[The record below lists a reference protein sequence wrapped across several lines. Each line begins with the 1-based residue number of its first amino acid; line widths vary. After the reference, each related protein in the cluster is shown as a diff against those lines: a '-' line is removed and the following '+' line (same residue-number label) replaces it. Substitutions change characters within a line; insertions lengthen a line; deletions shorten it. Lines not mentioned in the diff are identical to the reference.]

1 MPILFDVADVASS
14 VLIPLKSLG
23 LPLERP
29 GRELP
34 SSPCSPVS
42 VSLEAPSTAHLSGTH
57 QSAVDGHEV
66 QAISSETP
74 MEATHPHPVPNNLP
88 VLSTT
93 LTKWDR
99 DVLTRLPK
107 SRAI

>member
-14 VLIPLKSLG
+14 VRVPLNSLG

-42 VSLEAPSTAHLSGTH
+42 VSLEAPSTANLSGTH
-57 QSAVDGHEV
+57 QSAVDGHKV

-74 MEATHPHPVPNNLP
+74 IEATHPHPVLNNLP
-88 VLSTT
+88 VLSKTPT
-93 LTKWDR
+93 Q
-99 DVLTRLPK
+99 
-107 SRAI
+107 